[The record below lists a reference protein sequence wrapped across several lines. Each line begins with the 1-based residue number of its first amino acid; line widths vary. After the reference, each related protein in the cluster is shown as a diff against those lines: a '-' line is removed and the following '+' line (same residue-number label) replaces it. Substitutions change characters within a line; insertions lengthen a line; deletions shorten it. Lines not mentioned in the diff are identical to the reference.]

1 MAKNKKRTKKER
13 ATIQAPTVKP
23 LVYTVRSAAQALLLS
38 ESTIR
43 KLIARGVLPVSRI
56 GDRLLIQP
64 KSLQELLDFA
74 ESDKGITTEFLN
86 TGSLDDGYV
95 DVTAESAAR
104 ETRTGNAIEGPT
116 NTPKEQ

>member
-1 MAKNKKRTKKER
+1 MAQNKKRSNKSTT
-13 ATIQAPTVKP
+13 AVQAPTIKP

-56 GDRLLIQP
+56 GDRILIQP
-64 KSLQELLDFA
+64 KSLQKLLDFA
-74 ESDKGITTEFLN
+74 EGSEGITTEFLN

-95 DVTAESAAR
+95 NVTAESAR
-104 ETRTGNAIEGPT
+104 ETRAGNNAVEGPT
-116 NTPKEQ
+116 NGPDKN